1 MKSFFINPSGFTL
14 IELMVV
20 IVIIGILAG
29 VAIPKFLDVSQKAKV
44 SEFPTQLTAIYTG
57 QIAYQ
62 ADKGYYV
69 TTFASLRD
77 SAGVDVTSSTRWF
90 AYGLASTT
98 NTAFTA
104 TASVKN
110 PGYGAVNTTDYGTI
124 DHNNSKYCTPALQR
138 YCPSWR

>member
-1 MKSFFINPSGFTL
+1 MKLFIINPEGFTL

-29 VAIPKFLDVSQKAKV
+29 VAIPKFLEASQKAKV

-62 ADKGYYV
+62 TDKGYYV
-69 TTFASLRD
+69 TTFADLRD
-77 SAGVDVTSSTRWF
+77 SAGVDVSSSTRWF
-90 AYGLASTT
+90 TYGLASTT

-104 TASVKN
+104 TASVKD
-110 PGYGAVNTTDYGTI
+110 PGYGAVNTTDYGSI
-124 DHNNSKYCTPALQR
+124 DQSNSKYCTPALQR
-138 YCPSWR
+138 YCPNWK